1 MTFPQIDPVALSLG
15 PLEIRWYALAYLAGF
30 LLGWIFARRLSDQ
43 EPNRRPNKDDLDDLL
58 TWIVLGVIL
67 GGRFGYVMF
76 YNLDY
81 YMERPADILKLWEG
95 GMAFHGGLIGAG
107 IAMWFYA
114 LRQKIPFFQ
123 VTDIVAVVAP
133 IGLFFGR
140 MANFINAEL
149 YGRVTTLPWG
159 MAFPTAP
166 DNYPRHPSQIYEA
179 LLEGLI
185 LFIVLVIAYNRPEI
199 RQRPG
204 LVTGSFLMGYAFFRF
219 LVEYVRAPDPQLGF
233 VLGHLTM
240 GQILCLPMFALGAA
254 LIYWVRRRHG
264 S

>member
-1 MTFPQIDPVALSLG
+1 
-15 PLEIRWYALAYLAGF
+15 
-30 LLGWIFARRLSDQ
+30 
-43 EPNRRPNKDDLDDLL
+43 
-58 TWIVLGVIL
+58 
-67 GGRFGYVMF
+67 
-76 YNLDY
+76 
-81 YMERPADILKLWEG
+81 
-95 GMAFHGGLIGAG
+95 MAFHGGLIGAG